1 MKRLLLVAIMAI
13 SLFVVG
19 VAAES
24 KESRKSTGAAEVR
37 SPASGSPKAAS
48 GKNTKGIIR
57 FPHLVIDRKA
67 RELRLEATVVKAEY
81 MLEFLLCTAGGKEYE
96 SLMSTK
102 AKPWQ
107 VHAGLLALGLHPGK
121 PGGYAGDTYVPPRGA
136 GLNIVLKWKDK
147 KTGQPQTATATDWLK
162 LSGKG
167 AKKVKPKKWIF
178 VGSEVMPDG
187 SYWADSTGEII
198 AVANLASAVIDVPM
212 ESTKALKHREFVVNA
227 KAVPPVGTKVQIVI
241 SPCRGAANA
250 PHARSFL
257 DIDPLGRMIIDGKKI
272 EMPNLRRWAGDYMK
286 KHNEGMVV
294 IRSAAKALCC
304 YGPIAAMELKLG
316 GVFDME
322 FVTMEL
328 ESPLLPRTPQ
338 QAKAALEDWKSR
350 FANPQDQLRDP
361 GKEVQATLREIQ
373 RRRAELKRL
382 DGLLVGYDKSLRE
395 ALEAYNKTPRKRPMH
410 FDEVEK

>member
-1 MKRLLLVAIMAI
+1 MNRLLLVAIITI

-19 VAAES
+19 VVAES
-24 KESRKSTGAAEVR
+24 KKPTGAAEVR
-37 SPASGSPKAAS
+37 PPASGSPKAAS
-48 GKNTKGIIR
+48 GKNTKGVIR

-67 RELRLEATVVKAEY
+67 RELRLEATVAKPEY

-96 SLMSTK
+96 SLMSTT

-107 VHAGLLALGLHPGK
+107 VHAGLLMLGLHPGK
-121 PGGYAGDTYVPPRGA
+121 PGGYAGDTYIPPRGA
-136 GLNIVLKWKDK
+136 GVKIVLKWKDK
-147 KTGQPQTATATDWLK
+147 KTGQPKTAAAIDWLK

-167 AKKVKPKKWIF
+167 AKKVKPKEWVF

-212 ESTKALKHREFVVNA
+212 ESTKALEHREFVVDA
-227 KAVPPVGTKVQIVI
+227 KAVPPAGTKVQIVI

-250 PHARSFL
+250 PHARSLL
-257 DIDPLGRMIIDGKKI
+257 DIDLLGRMIIDGKKI
-272 EMPNLRRWAGDYMK
+272 EMTALRQWAGDYMK

-304 YGPIAAMELKLG
+304 YGPLAAMELKLG

-322 FVTMEL
+322 FVTIEL
-328 ESPLLPRTPQ
+328 ASPLLPRTPQ
-338 QAKAALEDWKSR
+338 QAKAALDDWKDR
-350 FANPQDQLRDP
+350 FANPQDQLSDP
-361 GKEVQATLREIQ
+361 GKEIQATLREIH
-373 RRRAELKRL
+373 RRRAELKRF
-382 DGLLVGYDKSLRE
+382 DALLVGYDKSLRE